1 MQEIEII
8 EKEQTE
14 ETVEHPRVITEYITI
29 KDGIITGNYIT
40 DGKLP
45 EGAIA
50 VKDFAGV
57 VGDKMEYYKNG
68 WTRKTDVELV
78 KEGIEPMKAGYKWN
92 SDQTGFVEMSQAEK
106 IQAGLE
112 ELPQGKKI
120 EGGQLVSMTDEEKL
134 ADGQL
139 SQEEYNNIQRQKI
152 MKELDG
158 IDRKTIRPLRA
169 ILSGL
174 GTEEDKAMLADLE
187 RQAQI
192 KRVELEKLM
201 QRQNEE

>member
-45 EGAIA
+45 EGAIS

-112 ELPQGKKI
+112 ELPQGQKI
-120 EGGQLVSMTDEEKL
+120 EGGELVTMTDEEKL
-134 ADGQL
+134 AEGQL
-139 SQEEYNNIQRQKI
+139 SQEEYKNIQRQKI
-152 MKELDG
+152 QSELDE
-158 IDRKTIRPLRA
+158 IDIKTIRPLRA

-174 GTEEDKAMLADLE
+174 GTEEDKAMLAELE
-187 RQAQI
+187 TYAKA
-192 KRVELEKLM
+192 KREELEKLIK
-201 QRQNEE
+201 

>member
-45 EGAIA
+45 KGAIA
-50 VKDFAGV
+50 VNFDGV
-57 VGDKMEYYKNG
+57 VGDKVDYYKSD
-68 WTRKTDVELV
+68 WTRKTEVELV
-78 KEGIEPMKAGYKWN
+78 KEGLQPMKDGYKWN

-112 ELPQGKKI
+112 ELPQGQKI
-120 EGGQLVSMTDEEKL
+120 EGGELVTMTDEEKL
-134 ADGQL
+134 AEGQL
-139 SQEEYNNIQRQKI
+139 SQEEYKNIQRQKI
-152 MKELDG
+152 QSELDE
-158 IDRKTIRPLRA
+158 IDIKTIRPLRA

-174 GTEEDKAMLADLE
+174 GTEEDKAMLAELE
-187 RQAQI
+187 TYAKA
-192 KRVELEKLM
+192 KREELEKLIK
-201 QRQNEE
+201 

>member
-45 EGAIA
+45 EGAIS

-57 VGDKMEYYKNG
+57 VGDKVEYYKND

-78 KEGIEPMKAGYKWN
+78 KEGIEPMKDGYKWN

-152 MKELDG
+152 MKELDE

-174 GTEEDKAMLADLE
+174 GTKEDKDFLAELE
-187 RQAQI
+187 TQAKA
-192 KRVELEKLM
+192 KREELEKLIK
-201 QRQNEE
+201 